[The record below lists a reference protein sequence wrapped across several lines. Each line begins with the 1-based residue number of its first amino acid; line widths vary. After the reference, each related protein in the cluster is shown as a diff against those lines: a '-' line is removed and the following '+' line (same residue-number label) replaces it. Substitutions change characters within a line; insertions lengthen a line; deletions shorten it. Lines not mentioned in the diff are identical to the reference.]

1 MFKIMKVVAL
11 AITITA
17 CSEPSDNTVSKNAPA
32 RSNFTLASVATS
44 EVISASDI
52 DEFSLIREESF
63 GGLKLDMAIAELTPL
78 IDCGAIKGEPV
89 LWEGIGEI
97 IQEWDYPECGVKL
110 QMSTADPNVSQII
123 SSIAIRAPSQLATA
137 RGIQIGSSE
146 SEVMAAYADY
156 EDTEHSAPGE
166 SFMAGSVYGGLI
178 FSFEDDK
185 VVRMFLGAGVE

>member
-1 MFKIMKVVAL
+1 MFKIIKVVAL
-11 AITITA
+11 AIAVTA
-17 CSEPSDNTVSKNAPA
+17 CSEPAEDSVSKHDSV
-32 RSNFTLASVATS
+32 RSNFSLASVTTS
-44 EVISASDI
+44 EVISQSDI

-63 GGLKLDMAIAELTPL
+63 DGLKLDMEIAELTPL

-89 LWEGIGEI
+89 FWEGIGEI

-110 QMSTADPNVSQII
+110 QMSTADPNVSQIV
-123 SSIAIRAPSQLATA
+123 SSIAISAPSKLSTA
-137 RGIQIGSSE
+137 RGIHIGSSE

-178 FSFEDDK
+178 FSFEDDQ

>member
-1 MFKIMKVVAL
+1 MFKIIKVVAL
-11 AITITA
+11 AIAVTA
-17 CSEPSDNTVSKNAPA
+17 CSEPADDSVSKHDPV
-32 RSNFTLASVATS
+32 RSNFSLASVTTS
-44 EVISASDI
+44 EVISPSDI

-63 GGLKLDMAIAELTPL
+63 GGLKLDMEIAELTPL

-89 LWEGIGEI
+89 FWEGIGEI

-110 QMSTADPNVSQII
+110 QMSTADPNVSQIV
-123 SSIAIRAPSQLATA
+123 SSIAISAPSKLTTA
-137 RGIQIGSSE
+137 RGIHIGSSE

-178 FSFEDDK
+178 FSFEDDQ

>member
-1 MFKIMKVVAL
+1 MFKIIKVVAL
-11 AITITA
+11 AIAVTA
-17 CSEPSDNTVSKNAPA
+17 CSEPAEDSVSKHDPV
-32 RSNFTLASVATS
+32 RSNFSLASVTTS
-44 EVISASDI
+44 EVISPSDI

-63 GGLKLDMAIAELTPL
+63 GGLKLDMEIAELTPL

-89 LWEGIGEI
+89 FWEGIGEI

-110 QMSTADPNVSQII
+110 QMSTADPNVSQIV
-123 SSIAIRAPSQLATA
+123 SSIAISAPSKLTTA
-137 RGIQIGSSE
+137 RGIHIGSSE

-178 FSFEDDK
+178 FSFEDDQ

>member
-1 MFKIMKVVAL
+1 MFKIIKVVAL

-17 CSEPSDNTVSKNAPA
+17 CSEPAEDSVSKHDPV
-32 RSNFTLASVATS
+32 RSNFSLASVTTS
-44 EVISASDI
+44 EVISQSDI

-63 GGLKLDMAIAELTPL
+63 DGLKLDMEIAELTSL

-89 LWEGIGEI
+89 FWEGIGEI

-110 QMSTADPNVSQII
+110 QMSTADPNVSQIV
-123 SSIAIRAPSQLATA
+123 SSIAISAPSKLTTA
-137 RGIQIGSSE
+137 RGIHIGSSE

-178 FSFEDDK
+178 FSFEDDQ

>member
-1 MFKIMKVVAL
+1 MFKIIKVVAL

-17 CSEPSDNTVSKNAPA
+17 CSEPAEDSVSKHDPV
-32 RSNFTLASVATS
+32 RSNFSLASVTTS
-44 EVISASDI
+44 EVISQSDI

-63 GGLKLDMAIAELTPL
+63 DGLKLDMEIAELTPL

-89 LWEGIGEI
+89 FWEGIGEI

-110 QMSTADPNVSQII
+110 QMSTADPNVSQIV
-123 SSIAIRAPSQLATA
+123 SSIAISAPSKLTTA
-137 RGIQIGSSE
+137 RGIHIGSSE

-178 FSFEDDK
+178 FSFEDDQ

>member
-1 MFKIMKVVAL
+1 MFKIIKVVAL

-17 CSEPSDNTVSKNAPA
+17 CSEPAEDSVSKHDPV
-32 RSNFTLASVATS
+32 RSNFSLASVTAS
-44 EVISASDI
+44 EVISQSDI

-63 GGLKLDMAIAELTPL
+63 DGLKLDMEIAELTPL

-89 LWEGIGEI
+89 FWEGIGEI

-110 QMSTADPNVSQII
+110 QMSTADPNVSQIV
-123 SSIAIRAPSQLATA
+123 SSIAISAPSKLTTA
-137 RGIQIGSSE
+137 RGIHIGSSE

-178 FSFEDDK
+178 FSFEDDQ